1 MSGRPRFAQATPG
14 PTNPASAASGQATD
28 RTSNV
33 CQCGSR
39 FGLKSRKFYLVATLP
54 ASVFDIDRTQFNK
67 GAEVQ
72 VGVIATNGLSSLIVT
87 ARDETFESRRDG
99 LAELGA

>member
-1 MSGRPRFAQATPG
+1 MFSHLNGTKVPFQTG
-14 PTNPASAASGQATD
+14 
-28 RTSNV
+28 V
-33 CQCGSR
+33 CCIHT
-39 FGLKSRKFYLVATLP
+39 LLVATLP
-54 ASVFDIDRTQFNK
+54 APVFDIDRTQFNK

-87 ARDETFESRRDG
+87 ARDETFESRPDG